1 MKKFQLLSP
10 RENEVAHLLLEGK
23 SNKQIALSLGVSI
36 RTVEFHLRNIFA
48 KLEVGSRVELV
59 LKLGEATKGASTNPV
74 ESTVVIPDKK
84 VHNGNQPARESW
96 SQSLKNLKVVIK
108 KEIVMTLRIMSQD
121 SGNFLRKH
129 PLFFGL
135 LLFLTA
141 SLMIRYVVMDLGLY
155 YWLSYILLA
164 VLLGA
169 GGILLGLA
177 WRKIRSGEI
186 QIHPLGVMGMAAALP
201 LLAAISD
208 QVFLHTIVRQTGPIT
223 LSIAGMSMK
232 AIWGVSP
239 LGEMYL
245 STQRS
250 FISEQL
256 WFIAVGYILLF
267 FLIGVLSGNRTR
279 KMDLAS
285 ISL

>member
-1 MKKFQLLSP
+1 MKKIQLLSP
-10 RENEVAHLLLEGK
+10 REDEVAHLLLEGK

-59 LKLGEATKGASTNPV
+59 LKLGEASKDILGNPV
-74 ESTVVIPDKK
+74 ESTVAISDKK
-84 VHNGNQPARESW
+84 VHNDNQPARESW
-96 SQSLKNLKVVIK
+96 SQSLKNLKVVTK
-108 KEIVMTLRIMSQD
+108 KEIVMILRIMSQD
-121 SGNFLRKH
+121 AGNFLRKH

-141 SLMIRYVVMDLGLY
+141 SLMIRYVLMDLGLY

-164 VLLGA
+164 VLLGG

-177 WRKIRSGEI
+177 WRKFLTREI

-208 QVFLHTIVRQTGPIT
+208 QVFLHTIVKQTGPIA

-232 AIWGVSP
+232 AMWGVSP
-239 LGEMYL
+239 LGETYL

-250 FISEQL
+250 FVSEEL

-285 ISL
+285 I